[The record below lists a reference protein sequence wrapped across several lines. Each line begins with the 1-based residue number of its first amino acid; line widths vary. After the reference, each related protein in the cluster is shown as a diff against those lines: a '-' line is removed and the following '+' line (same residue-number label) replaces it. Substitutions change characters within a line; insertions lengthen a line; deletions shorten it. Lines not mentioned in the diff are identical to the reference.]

1 MQLKEARFLEERTNL
16 NKRLEDSVKEES
28 LQYDRLQVTHALT
41 KWKFIIQLMK
51 AKSGGETL
59 NLEEILAAIQKG
71 PVGE

>member
-1 MQLKEARFLEERTNL
+1 M
-16 NKRLEDSVKEES
+16 KEES